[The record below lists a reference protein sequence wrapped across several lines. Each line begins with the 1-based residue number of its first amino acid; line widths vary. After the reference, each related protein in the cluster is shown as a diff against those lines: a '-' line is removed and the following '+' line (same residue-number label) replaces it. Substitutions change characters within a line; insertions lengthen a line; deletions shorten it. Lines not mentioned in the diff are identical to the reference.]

1 MTAEGW
7 YVDPYGVHDAR
18 WFSDG
23 EPTALVREGRVEAQD
38 PPPDGAHV
46 GDLREVDEDAATD
59 GQDLL
64 RSDAAEGTT
73 FDPDALEESVWNGFG
88 ESAAAD

>member
-23 EPTALVREGRVEAQD
+23 TPTPLVRDGTVEAHD
-38 PPPDGAHV
+38 PPPDTPFPGE
-46 GDLREVDEDAATD
+46 LRELDQETAEN

-64 RSDAAEGTT
+64 RADAAESET
-73 FDPDALEESVWNGFG
+73 FDPDAMEESVWNEFG
-88 ESAAAD
+88 ESAGAD

>member
-23 EPTALVREGRVEAQD
+23 TPTALVRDGQVEAHD
-38 PPPDGAHV
+38 PPPDTPYS
-46 GDLREVDEDAATD
+46 GDLRELDEDAATD

-64 RSDAAEGTT
+64 RSGDAESGP
-73 FDPDALEESVWNGFG
+73 FDPDAMEDSVWSEFG
-88 ESAAAD
+88 ESAGAD